1 MGVGGFLA
9 SKAELDQFVVS
20 PFVSLS
26 LFSRPFRIHLILTD
40 FSFSSFSFHYLRKQT
55 HERVLRSC
63 NGEMERAIHG
73 VLGPVGVEEPLSR
86 LITENLRKVETAQA
100 DSWNETHRPS
110 RWWKLGFGKIAKEE
124 TGAGT
129 SLSNDA
135 GITGFLMKGENLGEL
150 LFALGFLPLKL

>member
-1 MGVGGFLA
+1 
-9 SKAELDQFVVS
+9 
-20 PFVSLS
+20 
-26 LFSRPFRIHLILTD
+26 
-40 FSFSSFSFHYLRKQT
+40 
-55 HERVLRSC
+55 
-63 NGEMERAIHG
+63 MERAIHG